1 MEIDH
6 RGIWMK
12 TVRLVMAL
20 FKIYK
25 VERLMA
31 WIRVVVVEIR
41 NGQNLNIFFRSSQH
55 YLLIEYEKKR
65 DIKDESKIFIL
76 SNLKNRV
83 AT

>member
-1 MEIDH
+1 
-6 RGIWMK
+6 MK
-12 TVRLVMAL
+12 TVRPVMAL

-25 VERLMA
+25 EERLMA
-31 WIRVVVVEIR
+31 WIRVVVIEIR
-41 NGQNLNIFFRSSQH
+41 NGQNLNIFFRSSQR

-83 AT
+83 DYII

>member
-12 TVRLVMAL
+12 TVRPVMAL

-31 WIRVVVVEIR
+31 WIRVVVVEVR
-41 NGQNLNIFFRSSQH
+41 NDQNLNIFF
-55 YLLIEYEKKR
+55 
-65 DIKDESKIFIL
+65 
-76 SNLKNRV
+76 
-83 AT
+83 